1 MEEHTDPGFRD
12 LIEEVAREQGIELE
26 RGLRARA
33 STDTVIPSR
42 AGYGSAFIGSLT
54 AWRLQANYHLMTDT
68 PENLDYGSVARA
80 TALAYGVAARLA
92 ERPPT
97 GGHGS

>member
-1 MEEHTDPGFRD
+1 
-12 LIEEVAREQGIELE
+12 
-26 RGLRARA
+26 
-33 STDTVIPSR
+33 
-42 AGYGSAFIGSLT
+42 
-54 AWRLQANYHLMTDT
+54 MTDT

-97 GGHGS
+97 GGHARLEAPAHPSG